1 MYNCYLK
8 RITATVIATNLSI
21 LLIDINK
28 KFTLID
34 DVHKLKK
41 SNVLCV
47 NTKSVSVFVVVL

>member
-28 KFTLID
+28 KCTLID
-34 DVHKLKK
+34 DPHNLK
-41 SNVLCV
+41 V
-47 NTKSVSVFVVVL
+47 